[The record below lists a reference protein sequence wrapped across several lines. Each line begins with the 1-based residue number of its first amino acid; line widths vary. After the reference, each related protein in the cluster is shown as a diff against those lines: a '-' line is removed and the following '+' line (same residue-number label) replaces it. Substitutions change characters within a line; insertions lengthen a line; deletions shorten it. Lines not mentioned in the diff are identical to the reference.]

1 MSCRIPNVGHVFLA
15 LAATCLVTMQ
25 FSEADE
31 VPLTPADIHEA
42 YVLGQRNDQVTA
54 NFLLPY
60 ISACSTPE
68 ESCFITQI
76 ELLTPF
82 VQVVD
87 VSRRNATKG
96 YTEQQAAH
104 DYRQGRDKIIV
115 QVTLVL
121 RAAYAGAAQND
132 VQKTP
137 PLEESKSASLRL
149 EDFWQNFRFSLKQSG
164 RVIPTRSIHNEPIYS
179 TPTKD
184 VPPVLD
190 GATVQLEYDCKE
202 VASEEATVEVLTPE
216 SKTIAA
222 SFDLKKLR

>member
-1 MSCRIPNVGHVFLA
+1 
-15 LAATCLVTMQ
+15 
-25 FSEADE
+25 
-31 VPLTPADIHEA
+31 
-42 YVLGQRNDQVTA
+42 
-54 NFLLPY
+54 
-60 ISACSTPE
+60 
-68 ESCFITQI
+68 
-76 ELLTPF
+76 
-82 VQVVD
+82 
-87 VSRRNATKG
+87 
-96 YTEQQAAH
+96 
-104 DYRQGRDKIIV
+104 
-115 QVTLVL
+115 L